1 MSVVSISG
9 SASRSV
15 LLTTQCEKCIFQRFI
30 VDSKTLTY
38 HFGLSIIFGFVFNN
52 YYKIYSM
59 KKFLLALTI
68 LITSFVYAQNP
79 IQYLLVGTYTNT
91 GKSEGIYVYR
101 FNPNRNE
108 ATQVSVT
115 K

>member
-1 MSVVSISG
+1 
-9 SASRSV
+9 
-15 LLTTQCEKCIFQRFI
+15 
-30 VDSKTLTY
+30 
-38 HFGLSIIFGFVFNN
+38 
-52 YYKIYSM
+52 M
-59 KKFLLALTI
+59 KKFLLGLSI

-101 FNPNRNE
+101 FNPNRTE

-115 K
+115 KATNPSYLAISKNQKYVYAVN